1 MNLPRFWRIKMFRNK
16 DLSVLV
22 YSNGFSLWQ
31 YYAGDSLEK
40 VEVDGY
46 FDKVKHL
53 CATGDIIIIVAK
65 GQVGKE
71 TAIRSILLEDGV
83 VKLKQLV

>member
-1 MNLPRFWRIKMFRNK
+1 MFRNK
-16 DLSVLV
+16 NLSVIACA
-22 YSNGFSLWQ
+22 NGWTLWQ
-31 YYAGDSLEK
+31 YYTEDSLEK

-46 FDKVKHL
+46 FDKINTL

-65 GQVGKE
+65 GKE
-71 TAIRSILLEDGV
+71 TAIRSIVLDDGV

>member
-1 MNLPRFWRIKMFRNK
+1 MFRNK
-16 DLSVLV
+16 DLSVIA
-22 YSNGFSLWQ
+22 YAQGWTLWQ
-31 YYAGDSLEK
+31 YYTEDSLEK
-40 VEVDGY
+40 VEIDGY
-46 FDKVKHL
+46 FDKVKDL

-83 VKLKQLV
+83 VKLKHLV

>member
-1 MNLPRFWRIKMFRNK
+1 MFRNK
-16 DLSVLV
+16 DLNVV
-22 YSNGFSLWQ
+22 AYANGWTLWQ
-31 YYAGDSLEK
+31 YYAEDSLEK
-40 VEVDGY
+40 VETDGY
-46 FDKVKHL
+46 FDKVSYL

-83 VKLKQLV
+83 VKLKQLA

>member
-1 MNLPRFWRIKMFRNK
+1 MFRNK
-16 DLSVLV
+16 DLSVVL
-22 YSNGFSLWQ
+22 YANGWSLYQ
-31 YYAGDSLEK
+31 YYTEDSLET
-40 VEVDGY
+40 VEIDGY
-46 FDKVKHL
+46 FDKVSHL

-71 TAIRSILLEDGV
+71 TAIRSIVLEDGV

>member
-1 MNLPRFWRIKMFRNK
+1 MFRNK
-16 DLSVLV
+16 DLSVIA
-22 YSNGFSLWQ
+22 YANGFTLWQ
-31 YYAGDSLEK
+31 YYTEDSLET

-46 FDKVKHL
+46 FDEVKRL

>member
-1 MNLPRFWRIKMFRNK
+1 MFRNK
-16 DLSVLV
+16 DLSVV
-22 YSNGFSLWQ
+22 AYANGWTLWQ
-31 YYAGDSLEK
+31 YYAEDSLEK
-40 VEVDGY
+40 VEIDGY
-46 FDKVKHL
+46 FDKVKDL

-83 VKLKQLV
+83 VKLKHLV

>member
-1 MNLPRFWRIKMFRNK
+1 MFRNK
-16 DLSVLV
+16 GLSVV
-22 YSNGFSLWQ
+22 ACANGWTLWQ
-31 YYAGDSLEK
+31 YYAEDSLET

-46 FDKVKHL
+46 FDKVSHL
-53 CATGDIIIIVAK
+53 CATGDIMIIVAK

-71 TAIRSILLEDGV
+71 TAIRSIVLEDGV

>member
-1 MNLPRFWRIKMFRNK
+1 MFRNK
-16 DLSVLV
+16 DLSVVLF
-22 YSNGFSLWQ
+22 SNGWTLWQ
-31 YYAGDSLEK
+31 YYAEDSLEK
-40 VEVDGY
+40 VETDGY
-46 FDKVKHL
+46 FDKVSHL

-83 VKLKQLV
+83 VKLKQLA

>member
-1 MNLPRFWRIKMFRNK
+1 MFRNK
-16 DLSVLV
+16 DLSVIA
-22 YSNGFSLWQ
+22 YANGWTLWQ
-31 YYAGDSLEK
+31 YYAGDSLET

-46 FDKVKHL
+46 FDKVSHL
-53 CATGDIIIIVAK
+53 CATGDIMIIVAK

-71 TAIRSILLEDGV
+71 TAIRSIVLEDGV

>member
-1 MNLPRFWRIKMFRNK
+1 MFRNK
-16 DLSVLV
+16 NLSVIACA
-22 YSNGFSLWQ
+22 NGWTLWQ
-31 YYAGDSLEK
+31 YYTEDSLEK

-46 FDKVKHL
+46 FDKINTL

-65 GQVGKE
+65 GKE
-71 TAIRSILLEDGV
+71 TAIRSIVLEDGV